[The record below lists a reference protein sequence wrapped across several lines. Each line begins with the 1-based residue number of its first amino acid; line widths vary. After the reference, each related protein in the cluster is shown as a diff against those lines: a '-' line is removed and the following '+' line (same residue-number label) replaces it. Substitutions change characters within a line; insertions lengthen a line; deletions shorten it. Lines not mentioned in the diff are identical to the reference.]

1 MKNSDEKK
9 LVFKK
14 ERRFKK
20 EYVYITLLSI
30 LLIALIILF
39 IKVATYNKQEDV
51 SDIKLNAMDTVVDY
65 KVPVNNSC
73 DSYDSLKE
81 KANKI
86 TVEYGNDQI
95 KDKLKIEDEDGNIE
109 EKDVSYDTFT
119 AYIKNIE
126 SNLSVSVKNNITSE
140 VNYYKSNEIVD
151 NQIKVY
157 PDVDYREVGSYT
169 VVIYSVDDCTDAIL
183 RKFTFKTPVYNPN
196 SELEA
201 CENNNNVECQE
212 FILDENINVTDLVKN
227 QDKITE
233 SDNKKSAPKYLVII
247 MVVLLVIAIILVVSM
262 IIGKR
267 RGKQDEKN

>member
-9 LVFKK
+9 IVFKK
-14 ERRFKK
+14 EKRFKK
-20 EYVYITLLSI
+20 EYVYIGLLSI
-30 LLIALIILF
+30 ILILLVFLF
-39 IKVATYNKQEDV
+39 IKVATYNKKTDV
-51 SDIKLNAMDTVVDY
+51 SDIKLNAMDTIVDY
-65 KVPVNNSC
+65 KVPVNNTC

-81 KANKI
+81 KSNNI
-86 TVEYGNDQI
+86 TVEYGNEEI
-95 KDKLKIEDEDGNIE
+95 KDTIKYENEDGNIE
-109 EKDVSYDTFT
+109 DKEVSYKTFI

-126 SNLSVSVKNNITSE
+126 SNFSVSVKNNITSE
-140 VNYYKSNEIVD
+140 VTYYKSNEIVD
-151 NQIKVY
+151 NQIKII

-196 SELEA
+196 SELEV
-201 CENNNNVECQE
+201 CENNTNVECQE

-233 SDNKKSAPKYLVII
+233 SENKKSTPKYLVIAMI
-247 MVVLLVIAIILVVSM
+247 VLLLIAILLVVSM

-267 RGKQDEKN
+267 RGKQHEKK